1 MGGGAMGGGAMGGGA
16 MGGGAAA
23 GEAVSV
29 GACRACVRERLFFLV
44 FEIGFGFLIRVS
56 GFEFRRQIFE
66 NFQVFGSFFGFRIS
80 QQEMTRKFGDGF
92 RGVCVRARACVAVR
106 ARVPAGEPV
115 GTSSY
120 RKLLVALGGAISG
133 RGKFW
138 ARTFL
143 PEIAGGAGKHVC
155 GTSSYRK
162 LLVALGNMST

>member
-1 MGGGAMGGGAMGGGA
+1 MSSYGRWGYGRWGYGRWGYGRGRRGRR
-16 MGGGAAA
+16 GC
-23 GEAVSV
+23 ECWRVP
-29 GACRACVRERLFFLV
+29 CVRARTTFFSGFRNRV
-44 FEIGFGFLIRVS
+44 WVSDSGFGFQVL
-56 GFEFRRQIFE
+56 
-66 NFQVFGSFFGFRIS
+66 NFDGR
-80 QQEMTRKFGDGF
+80 FGDGF